1 MLSSTTLL
9 FGITKP
15 DTPAWSWFSKCKTI
29 LRRRQWPWPAGRS
42 SRDTFCRASSFQE
55 AVEIYLQLIKE
66 NPRALRNSTHRPRYR
81 TARGVEKE
89 LTMIA
94 ELMHSELNFG
104 MGVPNYGS
112 DVMKMIGSRKLTV
125 F

>member
-1 MLSSTTLL
+1 M
-9 FGITKP
+9 
-15 DTPAWSWFSKCKTI
+15 
-29 LRRRQWPWPAGRS
+29 AGGPIVT
-42 SRDTFCRASSFQE
+42 DTFCRASSFQE

-66 NPRALRNSTHRPRYR
+66 NPRASKLHASTSLPHNSWS
-81 TARGVEKE
+81 EKE

-125 F
+125 FDYPEL